1 MLLPIQGLVQ
11 WFCRWLSLDHYV
23 SPPLLTWWNW
33 PASPTDVPE
42 SVPAAI
48 AVDLTASS
56 VALDETKLYN
66 MDGLAPAETKV
77 GRQVRQKS

>member
-1 MLLPIQGLVQ
+1 MSLRLVDVVELASYTTSVGLG
-11 WFCRWLSLDHYV
+11 
-23 SPPLLTWWNW
+23 
-33 PASPTDVPE
+33 DVPE

>member
-1 MLLPIQGLVQ
+1 MSLRLVDVVELASSTTFVGLG
-11 WFCRWLSLDHYV
+11 
-23 SPPLLTWWNW
+23 
-33 PASPTDVPE
+33 DVPE

>member
-1 MLLPIQGLVQ
+1 MSLRLVDVVE
-11 WFCRWLSLDHYV
+11 LAGE
-23 SPPLLTWWNW
+23 PN
-33 PASPTDVPE
+33 DVPE

>member
-1 MLLPIQGLVQ
+1 MSLRLVDVVELASSTTSVGLG
-11 WFCRWLSLDHYV
+11 
-23 SPPLLTWWNW
+23 
-33 PASPTDVPE
+33 DVPE

>member
-1 MLLPIQGLVQ
+1 M
-11 WFCRWLSLDHYV
+11 
-23 SPPLLTWWNW
+23 
-33 PASPTDVPE
+33 PE
-42 SVPAAI
+42 SVSAAI

>member
-1 MLLPIQGLVQ
+1 MVLPLALARPL
-11 WFCRWLSLDHYV
+11 CLSA
-23 SPPLLTWWNW
+23 SLTWWNW